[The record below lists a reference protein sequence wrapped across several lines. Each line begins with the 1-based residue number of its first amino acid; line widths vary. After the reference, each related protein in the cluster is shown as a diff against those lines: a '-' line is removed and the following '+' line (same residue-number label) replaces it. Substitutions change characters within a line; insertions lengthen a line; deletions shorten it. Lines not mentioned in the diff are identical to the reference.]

1 MDGVGERVGF
11 EVFVLFSLRGLSDD
25 FLKTLIKKTLKRFI
39 FTKKKKNTHLQNAF
53 SNILTHVYYINNTR
67 PKK

>member
-1 MDGVGERVGF
+1 MDGDGERDGF

-39 FTKKKKNTHLQNAF
+39 FTKKKKEHTFAKR
-53 SNILTHVYYINNTR
+53 IL
-67 PKK
+67 